1 MKYRFVIF
9 DFDGVVADSYPF
21 FLEIFSEL
29 AKLHNFKN
37 IPEEMI
43 PECRKKSAREM
54 MKIVGLPS
62 WKLPFVAKDF
72 IKYMQRDVNKIN
84 PFLGIEDVFETLNRS
99 GIVLSIV
106 SSNSMPNIKKIIGD
120 KGFGKLNS
128 VECGVSIFGKAAR
141 LKKAMKSSG
150 FKPSESIYIGDQLED
165 LHAARKAGCAFGVV
179 AWGYG
184 VTESFKKYTPE
195 EEFDSVAAIKR
206 LVY

>member
-9 DFDGVVADSYPF
+9 DFDGVIADSYPF

-106 SSNSMPNIKKIIGD
+106 SSNSMPNIKK
-120 KGFGKLNS
+120 
-128 VECGVSIFGKAAR
+128 
-141 LKKAMKSSG
+141 
-150 FKPSESIYIGDQLED
+150 
-165 LHAARKAGCAFGVV
+165 
-179 AWGYG
+179 
-184 VTESFKKYTPE
+184 
-195 EEFDSVAAIKR
+195 
-206 LVY
+206 